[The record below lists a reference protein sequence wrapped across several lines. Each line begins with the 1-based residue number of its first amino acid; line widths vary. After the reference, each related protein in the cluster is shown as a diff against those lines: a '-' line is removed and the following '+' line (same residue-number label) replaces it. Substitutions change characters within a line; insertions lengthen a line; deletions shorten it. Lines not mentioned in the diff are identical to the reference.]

1 MELVG
6 EPENTKSL
14 LAGHNKRNE
23 KLESY
28 RYKIREGQMSFKNI
42 YRKLNKIS
50 NDIWTECKTQSCL
63 SSDVFHKQ

>member
-14 LAGHNKRNE
+14 LAGDNKRNE

-28 RYKIREGQMSFKNI
+28 RYKIREGQMSFKQYLQRAKQNI
-42 YRKLNKIS
+42 
-50 NDIWTECKTQSCL
+50 
-63 SSDVFHKQ
+63 